1 MEQILSTVNW
11 RNLFEGIQFVLDSYN
26 SQRRVFLQLT
36 LAFFVILNFFGLW
49 SKKWSYDQRKWLFD
63 DLREIIISYKCA

>member
-11 RNLFEGIQFVLDSYN
+11 HNLFEGIQFVLDSYN

-49 SKKWSYDQRKWLFD
+49 SKK
-63 DLREIIISYKCA
+63 